1 MGCRVVCSLRHG
13 SDESDEFRS
22 SSSFCRPVTIGTED
36 HIVQTLGVPIDAE
49 YFPFH
54 RVGWLSTKVTL

>member
-1 MGCRVVCSLRHG
+1 MGCRVVCSVRHG

-22 SSSFCRPVTIGTED
+22 SPSLCRPATIGTKD
-36 HIVQTLGVPIDAE
+36 HIVQTPGVLIDAE